1 MEQMSVA
8 VKVKNVESGN
18 NNTQSFTCSG
28 EIYDEFCPE
37 KRQFD
42 SAALA
47 VEVIPAAP
55 LEHPMAGFV
64 NIFSILL
71 FLFFSFLLKFRELI
85 KQLNKR
91 GV

>member
-1 MEQMSVA
+1 MA
-8 VKVKNVESGN
+8 LKVKNVESGD
-18 NNTQSFTCSG
+18 NNTQSFTCRG

-47 VEVIPAAP
+47 VEVIPAVP

-64 NIFSILL
+64 NL
-71 FLFFSFLLKFRELI
+71 FSFLC
-85 KQLNKR
+85 
-91 GV
+91 